1 MNNENIYF
9 ISGLGADERIFQK
22 LQFNKNYK
30 IHYIQWIEPLY
41 NETLK
46 NYCLRL
52 STQFKETENSII
64 IGLSFGGI
72 VAQELSKIIP
82 FKKIILISSIKSHT
96 ELPIYYRLV
105 AKTKIHRILPY
116 ATFKHI
122 FPIAKWFFSTK
133 TIEEST
139 ILKTFLK
146 QTSNVFLKWAIN
158 IMLTEKCFNSNH
170 IPLFHIHG
178 TKDRILPYKYLENA
192 TPIENGGHLMVYSKY
207 KEVNDYI
214 HLFIINR

>member
-1 MNNENIYF
+1 MNIENIYF

-46 NYCLRL
+46 SYCIRL
-52 STQFKETENSII
+52 SAQVKETENSII

-72 VAQELSKIIP
+72 VAQELSKHIP
-82 FKKIILISSIKSHT
+82 FQKIILISSIKYHS
-96 ELPIYYRLV
+96 ELPIYYRII

-116 ATFKHI
+116 GMFKHI

-139 ILKTFLK
+139 ILKAFLK
-146 QTSNVFLKWAIN
+146 QTSNVFLKWAID
-158 IMLTEKCFNSNH
+158 IILTEKYFNNDS

-178 TKDRILPYKYLENA
+178 TKDRLLPYKYLKNA
-192 TPIENGGHLMVYSKY
+192 IPIDNGGHLAVYSKY
-207 KEVNDYI
+207 KVVNDYI
-214 HLFIINR
+214 HRFIND